1 MTDDPRNDE
10 PRHDP
15 PARGRG
21 RTPTRWHVFEP
32 DIPDPG
38 SEAMMDDRDDVT
50 GDPLLGAVART
61 LRRPVPLDP
70 RLDDRIMAAVAEGPH
85 PARAAGRGARVVR
98 RRATA
103 ADAAWAW
110 LRRPLDLSITPLGG
124 LSALAGLAAVAL
136 LTVRLTGTPGAVPV
150 ASSDAAPAIVAGT
163 TSGRSTAGATA
174 ALAATGEATPQVVQF
189 VLVAPDAQSVA
200 LVGDFN
206 DWQPGATPLHA
217 ASAGRV
223 WSVEVPLQ
231 AGRHR
236 YAFIVDDHRWVPDPT
251 APRAPGDDFGT
262 PNSVVTVAER
272 RS

>member
-1 MTDDPRNDE
+1 MTDDPRSPD

-15 PARGRG
+15 PAGGRN

-32 DIPDPG
+32 DSPDHG
-38 SEAMMDDRDDVT
+38 SEAMMDDRDDVA
-50 GDPLLGAVART
+50 GDPLLVAVART

-70 RLDDRIMAAVAEGPH
+70 GLDARVMAAVAEGPR
-85 PARAAGRGARVVR
+85 PARVAGAGASVAR

-103 ADAAWAW
+103 VDLTWRW
-110 LRRPLDLSITPLGG
+110 LRRPREFAITPLGG
-124 LSALAGLAAVAL
+124 LAAVAGLAAMTL
-136 LTVRLTGTPGAVPV
+136 LTVRLTGTPGGVPV
-150 ASSDAAPAIVAGT
+150 TPPVAASGIVATGTSTGGREGAIDGVRDAADA
-163 TSGRSTAGATA
+163 S
-174 ALAATGEATPQVVQF
+174 PQVVQF

-231 AGRHR
+231 TGRHR
-236 YAFIVDDHRWVPDPT
+236 YAFIVDDRRWVPDPT